1 MRNKKRNRKKA
12 DVMFSLVFVVI
23 LVVIMVLNLLTPN
36 KEVSADENRRL
47 AGRPRFSADSLL
59 SGEYMEKYEKYLSDQ
74 FAGREVLRNARVV
87 LNRLGGSKEENGVL
101 IGKNGQLMEK
111 LLVPDQE
118 VLGNNLDAIV
128 DFAEKNQKMP
138 VYMMLVPDAANVLNK
153 DLPLLYTAADQK
165 RMIAQVKR
173 ELDTHVTWIDV
184 ESVLNKHTDDTI
196 YYKTDKHWTSA
207 GAYYVFQAAA
217 ELMDIS
223 KGVSGKFATYPIST
237 TFNGDLAAKSGCEK
251 HVKEVIEIYIPLE
264 GDTDVIVNYVDEQ
277 RKSTS
282 LYDSSKLEGSN
293 QYEVFL
299 GGDSSVIDI
308 KTVSESTRR
317 LLVVKDSFANSFL
330 PFLTPYFREIVVVDP
345 QYYGGTIDEI
355 MDTYRITDTLIL
367 YSGNTFFQDNNI
379 SGVLNSEQ

>member
-23 LVVIMVLNLLTPN
+23 LVVIMVLNLLAPN

-74 FAGREVLRNARVV
+74 FGGREVLRNARVV

-111 LLVPDQE
+111 LVVPDQE

-138 VYMMLVPDAANVLNK
+138 VYMILVPDAANVLNK

-173 ELDTHVTWIDV
+173 ELDSHVTWIDV

-223 KGVSGKFATYPIST
+223 KGVSGKFATYPITT

>member
-23 LVVIMVLNLLTPN
+23 LVVIMVLNLLAPN

-138 VYMMLVPDAANVLNK
+138 VYMMLVPDAANVQNK

>member
-23 LVVIMVLNLLTPN
+23 LVVIMVLNLLAPN

-223 KGVSGKFATYPIST
+223 KGVSGKFATYPITT

-282 LYDSSKLEGSN
+282 LYDSSKLEASN

>member
-23 LVVIMVLNLLTPN
+23 LVVIMVLNLLAPN

-74 FAGREVLRNARVV
+74 FGGREVLRNARVV

-111 LLVPDQE
+111 LVVPDQE

-165 RMIAQVKR
+165 RMFAQVKR
-173 ELDTHVTWIDV
+173 ELDSHVTWIDV

-223 KGVSGKFATYPIST
+223 KGVSGKFATYPITT

>member
-23 LVVIMVLNLLTPN
+23 LVVIMVLNLLAPN

-173 ELDTHVTWIDV
+173 ELDTHVTWLDV

-317 LLVVKDSFANSFL
+317 LLVIKDSFANSFL

>member
-23 LVVIMVLNLLTPN
+23 LVVIMVLNLLAPN

-74 FAGREVLRNARVV
+74 FGGREVLRNARVV

-111 LLVPDQE
+111 LVVPDQE

-173 ELDTHVTWIDV
+173 ELDSHVTWIDV

>member
-74 FAGREVLRNARVV
+74 FGGREVLRNARVV

-111 LLVPDQE
+111 LVVPDQE

-173 ELDTHVTWIDV
+173 ELDSHVTWIDV

-223 KGVSGKFATYPIST
+223 KGVSGKFATYPITT

>member
-12 DVMFSLVFVVI
+12 DVFFSLVFVTI
-23 LVVIMVLNLLTPN
+23 LVVIMVLNLLVPN

-74 FAGREVLRNARVV
+74 FAGREVLRNGRVA
-87 LNRLGGSKEENGVL
+87 LDRLGGSREENGVL

-138 VYMMLVPDAANVLNK
+138 VYMMLVPDAANVLSK
-153 DLPLLYTAADQK
+153 DLPLFYTAADQK

-173 ELDTHVTWIDV
+173 ELDDLVTWIDV
-184 ESVLNKHTDDTI
+184 ESVLNKHTDDSI
-196 YYKTDKHWTSA
+196 YYKTDKHWTST

-217 ELMDIS
+217 ETMGIS

-251 HVKEVIEIYIPLE
+251 QVKEVIEIYIPLE

-282 LYDSSKLEGSN
+282 LYDSSKLEGSS

-379 SGVLNSEQ
+379 SGVLSSEQ

>member
-23 LVVIMVLNLLTPN
+23 LVVIMVLNLLAPN

-138 VYMMLVPDAANVLNK
+138 VYMMLVPDAANVLNT

-223 KGVSGKFATYPIST
+223 KGVSGKFATYPITT

>member
-23 LVVIMVLNLLTPN
+23 LVVIMVLNLLAPN

-87 LNRLGGSKEENGVL
+87 LNRLGGSKEESGVL

-237 TFNGDLAAKSGCEK
+237 TFNGDLAAKSGCKK

>member
-12 DVMFSLVFVVI
+12 DVFFSLVFVTI
-23 LVVIMVLNLLTPN
+23 LVVIMVLNLLVPN

-47 AGRPRFSADSLL
+47 AGRPRFLADSLL

-74 FAGREVLRNARVV
+74 FAGREVLRNGRVA
-87 LNRLGGSKEENGVL
+87 LDRLGGSREENGVL

-138 VYMMLVPDAANVLNK
+138 VYMMLVPDAANVLSK

-173 ELDTHVTWIDV
+173 ELDDHVTWIDV
-184 ESVLNKHTDDTI
+184 ESVLNKHTDDSI
-196 YYKTDKHWTSA
+196 YYKTDKHWTST

-217 ELMDIS
+217 ETMGIS

-251 HVKEVIEIYIPLE
+251 QVKEVIEIYIPLE

-282 LYDSSKLEGSN
+282 LYDSSKLEGSS

-379 SGVLNSEQ
+379 SGVLSSEQ

>member
-23 LVVIMVLNLLTPN
+23 LVVIMVLNLLAPN
-36 KEVSADENRRL
+36 KEVSVDENRRL

-277 RKSTS
+277 RKATS

>member
-23 LVVIMVLNLLTPN
+23 LVVIMVLNLLAPN

-237 TFNGDLAAKSGCEK
+237 TFNGALAAKSGCEK

>member
-223 KGVSGKFATYPIST
+223 KGVSGKFATYPITT

>member
-23 LVVIMVLNLLTPN
+23 LVVIMVLNLLAPN

>member
-23 LVVIMVLNLLTPN
+23 LVVIMVLNLLAPN

-47 AGRPRFSADSLL
+47 AGRPRFLADSLL

>member
-23 LVVIMVLNLLTPN
+23 LVVIMVLNLLAPN

-379 SGVLNSEQ
+379 SGVLSSEQ

>member
-23 LVVIMVLNLLTPN
+23 LVVIMVLNLLAPN

-317 LLVVKDSFANSFL
+317 LLVIKDSFANSFL

>member
-23 LVVIMVLNLLTPN
+23 LVVIMVLNLLAPN

-74 FAGREVLRNARVV
+74 FGGREVLRNARVV

-111 LLVPDQE
+111 LVVPDQE

-173 ELDTHVTWIDV
+173 ELDSHVTWIDV

-223 KGVSGKFATYPIST
+223 KGVSGKFATYPITT

>member
-23 LVVIMVLNLLTPN
+23 LVVIMVLNLLAPN

-87 LNRLGGSKEENGVL
+87 LNRLGGSKEEHGVL

-237 TFNGDLAAKSGCEK
+237 TFNGDLAAKSGCKK

>member
-23 LVVIMVLNLLTPN
+23 LVVIMVLNLLAPN

-138 VYMMLVPDAANVLNK
+138 VYMMLVPDAANVLDK

-379 SGVLNSEQ
+379 SGVLSSEQ

>member
-23 LVVIMVLNLLTPN
+23 LVVIMVLNLLAPN

-47 AGRPRFSADSLL
+47 AGRPRFSADRLL

>member
-23 LVVIMVLNLLTPN
+23 LVVIMVLNLLAPN
-36 KEVSADENRRL
+36 KEVSVDENRRL

>member
-23 LVVIMVLNLLTPN
+23 LVVIMVLNLLAPN

-101 IGKNGQLMEK
+101 IVKNGQLMEK

-317 LLVVKDSFANSFL
+317 LLVIKDSFANSFL

>member
-23 LVVIMVLNLLTPN
+23 LVVIMVLNLLAPN

-87 LNRLGGSKEENGVL
+87 LNRLGGSKEENGGL

-196 YYKTDKHWTSA
+196 
-207 GAYYVFQAAA
+207 
-217 ELMDIS
+217 
-223 KGVSGKFATYPIST
+223 
-237 TFNGDLAAKSGCEK
+237 
-251 HVKEVIEIYIPLE
+251 
-264 GDTDVIVNYVDEQ
+264 
-277 RKSTS
+277 
-282 LYDSSKLEGSN
+282 
-293 QYEVFL
+293 
-299 GGDSSVIDI
+299 
-308 KTVSESTRR
+308 
-317 LLVVKDSFANSFL
+317 
-330 PFLTPYFREIVVVDP
+330 
-345 QYYGGTIDEI
+345 
-355 MDTYRITDTLIL
+355 
-367 YSGNTFFQDNNI
+367 
-379 SGVLNSEQ
+379 

>member
-12 DVMFSLVFVVI
+12 DVFFSLVFVTI
-23 LVVIMVLNLLTPN
+23 LVVIMVLNLLVPN

-74 FAGREVLRNARVV
+74 FAGREVLRNGRVA
-87 LNRLGGSKEENGVL
+87 LDRLGGSREENGVL

-138 VYMMLVPDAANVLNK
+138 VYMMLVPDAANVLSK

-173 ELDTHVTWIDV
+173 ELDDHVTWIDV
-184 ESVLNKHTDDTI
+184 ESVLNKYTDDSI
-196 YYKTDKHWTSA
+196 YYKTDKHWTST

-217 ELMDIS
+217 ETMGIS

-251 HVKEVIEIYIPLE
+251 QVKEVIEIYIPLE

-282 LYDSSKLEGSN
+282 LYDSSKLEGSS
-293 QYEVFL
+293 QYEIFL

-379 SGVLNSEQ
+379 SGVLGSEQ

>member
-12 DVMFSLVFVVI
+12 DVFFSLVFVTI
-23 LVVIMVLNLLTPN
+23 LVVIMVLNLLVPN

-74 FAGREVLRNARVV
+74 FAGREVLRNGRGA
-87 LNRLGGSKEENGVL
+87 LDRLGGSREENGVL

-138 VYMMLVPDAANVLNK
+138 VYMMLVPDAANVLSK
-153 DLPLLYTAADQK
+153 DLPLFYTAADQK

-173 ELDTHVTWIDV
+173 ELDDHVTWIDV
-184 ESVLNKHTDDTI
+184 ESVLNKHTDDSI
-196 YYKTDKHWTSA
+196 YYKTDKHWTST

-217 ELMDIS
+217 ETMGIS

-251 HVKEVIEIYIPLE
+251 QVKEVIEIYIPLE

-282 LYDSSKLEGSN
+282 LYDSSKLEGSS

-330 PFLTPYFREIVVVDP
+330 PFLAPYFREIVVVDP
-345 QYYGGTIDEI
+345 KYYGGTIDEI

-379 SGVLNSEQ
+379 SGVLSSEQ

>member
-23 LVVIMVLNLLTPN
+23 LVVIMVLNLLAPN

-74 FAGREVLRNARVV
+74 FGGREVLRNARVV

-111 LLVPDQE
+111 LVVPDQE

-223 KGVSGKFATYPIST
+223 KGVSGKFATYPITT

>member
-23 LVVIMVLNLLTPN
+23 LVVIMVLNLLAPN

-47 AGRPRFSADSLL
+47 TGRPRFSADSLL

>member
-23 LVVIMVLNLLTPN
+23 LVVIMVLNLLAPN
-36 KEVSADENRRL
+36 KEVSVDENRRL

-59 SGEYMEKYEKYLSDQ
+59 SGEYEKYLSDQ

-153 DLPLLYTAADQK
+153 DLPLLYTAPDQK